1 MAGASVPEPFV
12 VVDWYAARCWEV
24 SADRSC
30 NSNSN
35 GAVKVGSITIPSH
48 SMPVTSI
55 LTSHVASSSV
65 SDPFMTV
72 ERAMT
77 H

>member
-35 GAVKVGSITIPSH
+35 GAVNGGFITLLSH
-48 SMPVTSI
+48 SMPATQVMWLLRPCQIRS
-55 LTSHVASSSV
+55 
-65 SDPFMTV
+65 
-72 ERAMT
+72 
-77 H
+77 